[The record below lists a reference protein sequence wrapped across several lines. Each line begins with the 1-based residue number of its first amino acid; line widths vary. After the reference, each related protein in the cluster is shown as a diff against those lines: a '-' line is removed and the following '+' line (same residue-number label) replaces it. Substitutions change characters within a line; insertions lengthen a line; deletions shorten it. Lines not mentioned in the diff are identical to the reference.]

1 MGAFLPDYNDPIV
14 SILLLLG
21 IIFAVSVISYGY
33 SIWKQEQKQKE
44 LLNFIKSFDSSECT
58 LDTKNMPFE
67 EGMKKPLFLLALSYQ
82 KSGEYSKAI
91 NLYLYLLKHT
101 KDNSLLSHL
110 AEAYHKAGFLKR
122 SVNIYKEILHLTPRN
137 KDILYKLEYSYEQL
151 REFKKAKEVLDIL
164 EVLDEDVSK
173 HKLNLELQTILKSKA
188 TKELKF
194 KKIASMLKDCSHKWV
209 ILRELF
215 ILDAKEAW
223 SFYDDKEFKKLVD
236 ILWKLDIVQL
246 NLDIISKHNT
256 LSKLYW
262 TKGLLQNS
270 FEEKETIFAIDL
282 IESAKKSGYNQ
293 ANLAFKYS
301 CSKCKSTFP
310 IMAYR
315 CPNCHRVYSFNLE
328 VLVEQKRE
336 KNSYTL
342 Q

>member
-1 MGAFLPDYNDPIV
+1 MGTFLPDYNDPIV

-44 LLNFIKSFDSSECT
+44 LLNFIKNFESNECT
-58 LDTKNMPFE
+58 LDTKNMAFE
-67 EGMKKPLFLLALSYQ
+67 DGMKKPLFLLALSYQ
-82 KSGEYSKAI
+82 RSGEYSKAI

-101 KDNSLLSHL
+101 KDNSILSHL

-122 SVNIYKEILHLTPRN
+122 SVDIYKEILHLNPRN

-164 EVLDEDVSK
+164 EVLKEDVSK
-173 HKLNLELQTILKSKA
+173 HKLNLKLQTILKSRA
-188 TKELKF
+188 TKEVKF
-194 KKIASMLKDCSHKWV
+194 KQIVKMLDNCSHRWA
-209 ILRELF
+209 LMRELF
-215 ILDAKEAW
+215 ILNPKEAW
-223 SFYDDKEFKKLVD
+223 QYYNDVEFKKLID

-246 NLDIISKHNT
+246 NLDIISKYDT

-262 TKGLLQNS
+262 AKGLLQSS
-270 FEEKETIFAIDL
+270 FSTKETIFAIDL
-282 IESAKKSGYNQ
+282 IESAKKSGFNY

-301 CSKCKSTFP
+301 CTKCKNSFP